1 MTIALFNVLDNES
14 FFAELNRLFNG
25 AAPPGPNASPAMA
38 YLAFSSPGTYTS
50 FSSLHTFVI
59 LNGTHRIEVHE
70 DKEKDLVNA
79 TFEPGVNKENV
90 SVDVRNSLLNVWGG
104 SKFASDRDEHRY
116 VVRERCFDRFSR
128 SLLVSEGIKVSVGA
142 GFEGVRTYSG

>member
-1 MTIALFNVLDNES
+1 M
-14 FFAELNRLFNG
+14 
-25 AAPPGPNASPAMA
+25 
-38 YLAFSSPGTYTS
+38 
-50 FSSLHTFVI
+50 
-59 LNGTHRIEVHE
+59 
-70 DKEKDLVNA
+70 
-79 TFEPGVNKENV
+79 NKENV

-142 GFEGVRTYSG
+142 GFEGVRAYSG